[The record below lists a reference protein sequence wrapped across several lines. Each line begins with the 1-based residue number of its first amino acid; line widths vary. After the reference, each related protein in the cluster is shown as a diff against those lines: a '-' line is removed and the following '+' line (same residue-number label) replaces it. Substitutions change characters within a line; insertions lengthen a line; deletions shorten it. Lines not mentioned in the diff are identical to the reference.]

1 MADKERNEK
10 GQFVPGW
17 RGGPGRPK
25 KGEAL
30 TDILSRK
37 IDKEEMATLLIEKA
51 RAGDFAAMKYI
62 YDRIDGAPKQ
72 SIDAAVTE
80 IPRYIGF
87 STPDGDEPED
97 SEADT
102 EQ

>member
-1 MADKERNEK
+1 MDRDDRGRFA
-10 GQFVPGW
+10 PGNP
-17 RGGPGRPK
+17 GGPGRPR

-51 RAGDFAAMKYI
+51 REGDFAAMKYI

-72 SIDAAVTE
+72 SIDAAITE

-87 STPDGDEPED
+87 NTPDEDESED
-97 SEADT
+97 SGADT
-102 EQ
+102 E